1 MGEVEDKERKID
13 SKRYR
18 ESLARLQEVFAGI
31 SRTVTDVSRWR
42 CPYKDAANLCTAQLR
57 CRNQERAEQ
66 GGVQILRCA
75 GDDLTFE
82 AVTGE

>member
-1 MGEVEDKERKID
+1 MREVADKERKTD

-18 ESLARLQEVFAGI
+18 DSLAKLQGILAGI
-31 SRTVTDVSRWR
+31 SRTVTDVSKWR

-57 CRNQERAEQ
+57 CRNQVRAEQ

-75 GDDLTFE
+75 GDDLNFE
-82 AVTGE
+82 AVAEE